1 MGERTVWVCGV
12 MHVQRSAYM
21 QPCMHYVYITST
33 CIHMRAA
40 YMQQIIFNLNF
51 RGGGGFFDGDGIVLF
66 LSFRS
71 C

>member
-1 MGERTVWVCGV
+1 MGEHTVWV
-12 MHVQRSAYM
+12 HVQCCAYM

-51 RGGGGFFDGDGIVLF
+51 RGGGAF
-66 LSFRS
+66 LMVMGLYCFCLSDPVD
-71 C
+71 